1 MFEIWH
7 LIQTEELFI
16 VHKIIKLAVANKDNF
31 NAELKMQKEVVSI
44 KKRLGFPFYISKVT
58 EILIWKGYYFRR
70 SFPVLYHIR

>member
-31 NAELKMQKEVVSI
+31 NAELKMQKEVV
-44 KKRLGFPFYISKVT
+44 
-58 EILIWKGYYFRR
+58 
-70 SFPVLYHIR
+70 

>member
-31 NAELKMQKEVVSI
+31 NAELNMQKEVVEI
-44 KKRLGFPFYISKVT
+44 KKRLEFPFYISKVT
-58 EILIWKGYYFRR
+58 EILIWKDSYFRR
-70 SFPVLYHIR
+70 SFPVLYHIW